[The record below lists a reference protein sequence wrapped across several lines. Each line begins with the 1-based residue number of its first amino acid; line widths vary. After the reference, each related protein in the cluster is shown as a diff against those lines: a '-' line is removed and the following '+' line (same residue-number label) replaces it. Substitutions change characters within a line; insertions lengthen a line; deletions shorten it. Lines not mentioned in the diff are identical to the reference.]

1 MTEQPLEERVY
12 FFDRQEIVVPD
23 FPAQGR
29 ILDIG
34 GGGEGVIG
42 LLKGLQAVAIDLN
55 QSELQE
61 APEGASKVVMDARQL
76 GFPADSFGAA
86 TAFFALMYLDSR
98 ETIQQV
104 FAETFRTL
112 TPGGR
117 FLIWD
122 LQVQER
128 QDVPQDIYA
137 IRLSIQVAGKRVET
151 GYGQLWPRRPRNAA
165 LYTDLAK
172 ASGFALD
179 DQWQDGRVFFLRLRK
194 PAA

>member
-1 MTEQPLEERVY
+1 
-12 FFDRQEIVVPD
+12 
-23 FPAQGR
+23 
-29 ILDIG
+29 
-34 GGGEGVIG
+34 
-42 LLKGLQAVAIDLN
+42 
-55 QSELQE
+55 
-61 APEGASKVVMDARQL
+61 MDARQL
-76 GFPADSFGAA
+76 GFPADRLGAA

-137 IRLSIQVAGKRVET
+137 IRLIIQVAGKRIET

-165 LYTDLAK
+165 LYTDLAEV
-172 ASGFALD
+172 SGFALD
-179 DQWQDGRVFFLRLRK
+179 EQWQDGRVFFLHLRK

>member
-1 MTEQPLEERVY
+1 MTERPLEERVY
-12 FFDRQEIVVPD
+12 FFDRQEINVPD
-23 FPAQGR
+23 FQAQGH

-42 LLKGLQAVAIDLN
+42 LLKGLQVVAIDLSK
-55 QSELQE
+55 SELQE
-61 APEGASKVVMDARQL
+61 APEGANKVVMDARQL
-76 GFPADSFGAA
+76 GFPANSFGAA
-86 TAFFALMYLDSR
+86 TAFFALMYQDSR

-112 TPGGR
+112 TPGGQ

-137 IRLSIQVAGKRVET
+137 IRLIIQVAGKRVET
-151 GYGQLWPRRPRNAA
+151 GYGQPWPRRPRNAD
-165 LYTDLAK
+165 LYRKLAG
-172 ASGFALD
+172 ASGFMFI
-179 DQWQDGRVFFLRLRK
+179 DQWQAGRIFCLRLRK
-194 PAA
+194 PVD

>member
-1 MTEQPLEERVY
+1 MTERPLEERVY
-12 FFDRQEIVVPD
+12 FFDRQEINVPD
-23 FPAQGR
+23 FQAQGH

-42 LLKGLQAVAIDLN
+42 LLKGLQVVAIDLSK
-55 QSELQE
+55 SELQE
-61 APEGASKVVMDARQL
+61 APEGANKVVMDARQL
-76 GFPADSFGAA
+76 GFPANSFGAA
-86 TAFFALMYLDSR
+86 TAFFALMYQNSR

-112 TPGGR
+112 TPGGQ

-137 IRLSIQVAGKRVET
+137 IRLIIQVAGKRVET
-151 GYGQLWPRRPRNAA
+151 GYGQPWPRRPRNAD
-165 LYTDLAK
+165 LYRKLAG
-172 ASGFALD
+172 ASGFKFV
-179 DQWQDGRVFFLRLRK
+179 DQWQVGRIFCLRLRK
-194 PAA
+194 PVD